1 MLIANYSYINKICG
15 HNHSGITNPCKFIR
29 PHTMRGYYGKAQTDD
44 NIEQI
49 KRDSF
54 PTGTNPPYTLIMG
67 DKGTLLSSTTTID
80 GEGLFNITSLS
91 MGLAA
96 ASNLEGSGSITS
108 ASLSLIIQLA
118 CNILASGTIS
128 ASLVGKLEMASAL
141 AGEGEIT
148 ASLNLIAFVVSEL
161 TGSGTIEGTFKGNA
175 SLSADISS
183 SSTLSPE
190 NLAAA
195 VWNSIAASFN
205 TAGTMGNKM
214 NSAASAGDPWSTP
227 LPGSYLSTEA
237 GGILAQIQTLVD
249 ELHKIEGL
257 SNGNPMTVTQNSRS
271 AGTINLDIT
280 GDGENETIVTRND

>member
-1 MLIANYSYINKICG
+1 MLIANYSYINQICG
-15 HNHSGITNPCKFIR
+15 HNHSGITNPCQFIR
-29 PHTMRGYYGKAQTDD
+29 PHVMRGYYGKSQTDA

-54 PTGTNPPYTLIMG
+54 PTGTNPPYSIIMG
-67 DKGTLLSSTTTID
+67 NKGTLLSSTTTIS
-80 GEGLFNITSLS
+80 GSSSVTSAMA

-96 ASNLEGSGSITS
+96 ESALTGSGDITG
-108 ASLSLIIQLA
+108 SLSLIIQLA
-118 CNILASGTIS
+118 CDLLASGDIS

-141 AGEGEIT
+141 AGSGDLT

-161 TGSGTIEGTFKGNA
+161 TGSGTISGTFKGNA

-214 NSAASAGDPWSTP
+214 NSAASAGDPWGTV

-249 ELHKIEGL
+249 ELHRLEGL
-257 SNGNPMTVTQNSRS
+257 NESAPMTVTPTNRTT
-271 AGTINLDIT
+271 GTINLDIT
-280 GDGENETIVTRND
+280 GDGETSTTVTRND

>member
-1 MLIANYSYINKICG
+1 MLLNNYSVLNSSPG
-15 HNHSGITNPCKFIR
+15 RGIGGAGGLSNLFN
-29 PHTMRGYYGKAQTDD
+29 YYNAGTWKNFYTGEATVTDETEKA
-44 NIEQI
+44 N
-49 KRDSF
+49 F
-54 PTGTNPPYTLIMG
+54 YTGTQPPYSFSLAF
-67 DKGTLLSSTTTID
+67 KGGELSSTTTID
-80 GEGLFNITSLS
+80 GEGELNITSLA

-96 ASNLEGSGSITS
+96 ASDLEGEGDITA

-118 CNILASGTIS
+118 CDILASGTIS

-141 AGEGEIT
+141 AGSGDLT

-161 TGSGTIEGTFKGNA
+161 TGSGTISGTFKGNA

-205 TAGTMGNKM
+205 TAGTMGNKL
-214 NSAASAGDPWSTP
+214 NSAASAGDPWGTA

-249 ELHKIEGL
+249 ELHKIQGL
-257 SNGNPMTVTQNSRS
+257 DAANPMTVTPTTRV
-271 AGTINLDIT
+271 AGAIDLEIT
-280 GDGENETIVTRND
+280 GDGETTTTVTRQ

>member
-1 MLIANYSYINKICG
+1 
-15 HNHSGITNPCKFIR
+15 
-29 PHTMRGYYGKAQTDD
+29 MRGYYGKSQTDA
-44 NIEQI
+44 NIEQV
-49 KRDSF
+49 KRDGF
-54 PTGTNPPYTLIMG
+54 PTGTNAPYSLVMG
-67 DKGTLLSSTTTID
+67 DKGALLSSTNTIS
-80 GEGLFNITSLS
+80 GSSAVTSAMA

-96 ASNLEGSGSITS
+96 QSALTGSGTITG
-108 ASLSLIIQLA
+108 SLSLVIQLA
-118 CNILASGTIS
+118 CDILASGTIS

-141 AGEGEIT
+141 AGEGDIT

-175 SLSADISS
+175 SLAADISS
-183 SSTLSPE
+183 SSILSPE

-257 SNGNPMTVTQNSRS
+257 SSGNPMTVTQSSRA
-271 AGTINLDIT
+271 AGTINLAIT
-280 GDGENETIVTRND
+280 GDGETTTTVTRNV

>member
-1 MLIANYSYINKICG
+1 
-15 HNHSGITNPCKFIR
+15 
-29 PHTMRGYYGKAQTDD
+29 MRGYYGAAQNSDV
-44 NIEQI
+44 IEQV
-49 KRDSF
+49 KRDGF
-54 PTGTNPPYTLIMG
+54 PTGTNPPYSLIMG
-67 DKGTLLSSTTTID
+67 DKGALLSSTTTID
-80 GEGLFNITSLS
+80 GEGELNITSLA

-96 ASNLEGSGSITS
+96 AADLEGEGDITA

-118 CNILASGTIS
+118 CDILASGTIS

-141 AGEGEIT
+141 AGEGDLT
-148 ASLNLIAFVVSEL
+148 ASLGLIAFVVSEL
-161 TGSGTIEGTFKGNA
+161 TGSGTIAGTFYGTA

-214 NSAASAGDPWSTP
+214 NSAASAGDPWATA

-249 ELHKIEGL
+249 ELHRLQGL
-257 SNGNPMTVTQNSRS
+257 DAANPVTITPTSRTTT
-271 AGTINLDIT
+271 GIDIAIG
-280 GDGENETIVTRND
+280 GDGETISTLERQ